1 MKINTIKNSGLFI
14 LAVATLLFSCG
25 EKGNALDKKKAELE
39 KIRKEIAE
47 LQQKEKT
54 LVSEIGITSGSNEK
68 LVEIQ
73 TVGFQSFSSDL
84 KVEGT
89 IDADQSTIATAKLPG
104 TVMSIQAEVGSK
116 VSKGQILASL
126 DNSSALKGKLELE
139 QQVAFATTVFE
150 KQRRLWEKGIGT
162 EIQYLSAKNQKEA
175 LEKSLNTLNNNIDMY
190 NIKSPINGTIEA
202 VDVKVGQVTAPGMPI
217 FKVVN
222 MSTIKVV
229 ANISE
234 AYSDKVSVGDVVN
247 VEFPDLNQTVKARVS
262 FASNFI
268 DPLNRTFKIEVKL
281 NGVKDVKPNMVA
293 KLSIVDYVNPK
304 ALVVPSNAIQRTES
318 ETFVMIAK
326 QENNKT
332 IAEKRTVT
340 LGKANQD
347 LTEILNG
354 ISENET
360 IIVNGFQ
367 ELTTGQIVKPTNVP
381 AK

>member
-1 MKINTIKNSGLFI
+1 MKFKNIQITMALIFI
-14 LAVATLLFSCG
+14 VSTMMVACG
-25 EKGNALDKKKAELE
+25 EKGSTLDQKKAELE
-39 KIRKEIAE
+39 KVRKEIAE
-47 LQQKEKT
+47 LQLKEKT
-54 LVSEIGITSGSNEK
+54 LVAEIGVNATNDK

-73 TVGFQSFSSDL
+73 TVSVQSFSSDL

-89 IDADQSTIATAKLPG
+89 IDADQSTIATAKMPG
-104 TVMSIQAEVGSK
+104 TVMNINTEVGSK

-139 QQVAFATTVFE
+139 QQVAFATTVFD
-150 KQRRLWEKGIGT
+150 KQRRLWEKGVGT

-202 VDVKVGQVTAPGMPI
+202 VDVKIGQVTAPGMPI

-234 AYSDKVSVGDVVN
+234 AYADKVTVGDVVT
-247 VEFPDLNQTVKARVS
+247 VELPDLNQTIKAKVS

-268 DPLNRTFKIEVKL
+268 DPLNRTFKVEVKL
-281 NGVKDVKPNMVA
+281 NGIKDVKPNMVA
-293 KLSIVDYVNPK
+293 KLNIVDYVNPK
-304 ALVVPSNAIQRTES
+304 AIVVPSNAIQRTES
-318 ETFVMIAK
+318 EMFIMVAK
-326 QENNKT
+326 QDKNKM
-332 IAEKRTVT
+332 IAEKRTIVI
-340 LGKANQD
+340 GKTNQD
-347 LTEILNG
+347 LTEVISG
-354 ISENET
+354 VSENET

-367 ELTTGQIVKPTNVP
+367 ELTTGQVVKPTNVP
-381 AK
+381 TK